1 MGLNE
6 ANILKSSSI
15 LIYSHSEQSI
25 HTQCDR
31 HDGILIKAVIKM
43 RSGLKGVNEILL
55 IKNVNLGF
63 YYVI

>member
-1 MGLNE
+1 MKPTYL
-6 ANILKSSSI
+6 SPVQ
-15 LIYSHSEQSI
+15 YSFIHIQRGSI
-25 HTQCDR
+25 HTKCDR

-55 IKNVNLGF
+55 IKNVNLGI